1 MFFEL
6 YDSNKQ
12 NIHAKFINR
21 CFQNKQVES
30 PSIRRCTIV
39 IMIYFH
45 INALPICLF
54 WIQGQIF
61 ELNDTIFFLFTSM
74 FQRLKLS
81 HPNYVPL
88 PLAEA
93 SKPRLLYKGR

>member
-21 CFQNKQVES
+21 CFQNKRVES

-45 INALPICLF
+45 INALPIRLF

-61 ELNDTIFFLFTSM
+61 ELNDKFFFVYVYVSTFETFTS
-74 FQRLKLS
+74 KLCTTS
-81 HPNYVPL
+81 
-88 PLAEA
+88 
-93 SKPRLLYKGR
+93 SS